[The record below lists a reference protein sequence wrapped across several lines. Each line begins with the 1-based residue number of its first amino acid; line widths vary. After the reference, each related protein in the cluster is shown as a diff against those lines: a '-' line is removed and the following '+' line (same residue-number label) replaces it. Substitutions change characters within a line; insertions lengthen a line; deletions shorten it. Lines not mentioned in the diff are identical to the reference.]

1 MKYLSLALLLAL
13 GACATNPTTGAK
25 TVDWAKVVAGIRT
38 LCANQ
43 TTIAGATQAAAA
55 AVQLSTATT
64 GTIAS
69 TENLISIGCALLPP
83 PTSAA
88 PAG

>member
-1 MKYLSLALLLAL
+1 MKAIAIIVAASIALC
-13 GACATNPTTGAK
+13 GCATNPTTGAK
-25 TVDWAKVVAGIRT
+25 TVDWDKVIAGIRT

-64 GTIAS
+64 GTIAT

-83 PTSAA
+83 VPP